1 MPLANNDVWSS
12 SFSLLDFEIRKLKL
26 ELQTSLIF
34 TLTNY

>member
-1 MPLANNDVWSS
+1 MMLMFGVQASAC
-12 SFSLLDFEIRKLKL
+12 LLDFEIPKLKL